1 MKINGS
7 ELQAQLNVYKNA
19 NANAQGDN
27 QEAKKTEQQT
37 TPISLQDRVQLSGRG
52 KMIAEAQKAVSSV
65 PDVREELVA
74 KIQTEVQNGTYKVD
88 SEKAA
93 EGILKESM
101 TNLAAMS

>member
-1 MKINGS
+1 MKINGTD
-7 ELQAQLNVYKNA
+7 LQTQLNVYKNA
-19 NANAQGDN
+19 TAQAD
-27 QEAKKTEQQT
+27 QLDTKKSESPSD
-37 TPISLQDRVQLSGRG
+37 PISLQDRVALSGRG
-52 KMIAEAQKAVSSV
+52 RMIADAQRAVSTI

-74 KIQTEVQNGTYKVD
+74 RIKAEVEDGTYKVD

>member
-1 MKINGS
+1 MKINGTD
-7 ELQAQLNVYKNA
+7 LQTQLSVYKNA
-19 NANAQGDN
+19 NSQVDTPETKQA
-27 QEAKKTEQQT
+27 EKPSS
-37 TPISLQDRVQLSGRG
+37 PISLQDRVQLSGRG
-52 KMIAEAQKAVSSV
+52 KMIADAQKAVSSI

-74 KIQTEVQNGTYKVD
+74 KLQAEVQNGTYKVD